1 MGQGEINPSL
11 KKITTLSP
19 SQFVFNSVIG
29 RGGIGK
35 VWKVQLYKPKVF
47 LALKQMSKSK
57 IVAKKMIDN
66 VLQEKQILS
75 SLYHPFIVN
84 MYCTFQD
91 KDNLYM
97 LMDYL
102 SCSDLR
108 YQLKKLI
115 SFTEDQL
122 KFLTACVLTG
132 LDYLHSRGVV
142 HKDIKPENLICDE
155 KGYVRITDFGIA
167 KKTDWDISNEISGT
181 LGYMAPEV
189 FFKRN
194 KAFPESDFFSLGVM
208 LYEIVTGNRPYL
220 ATDNE
225 GMKKEFETKNVTLEY
240 TDNSKYSKEFCDFVT
255 SLIEKDMTKRLGKGG
270 VDEIKW
276 HPWLN
281 GFEWKHLHYKTM
293 RSPFVFHREIQDKN
307 PKIKLLSRE
316 DRNQMVRSPRNDSN
330 LILNQ
335 ENSEYDKLFID
346 YNCIHFL
353 SQADFNTFNQ
363 RNRNSSMSF
372 RTNLK
377 KNYSPSK
384 FALNSYGVSKNVH
397 YNVKEN
403 KNYKKSKFN
412 ATSMPKLK
420 LELPLINMNQ
430 KQMPNNNNNDNNSAK
445 NLFTISSSRNLNNST
460 KLIAKTPSRHEIS
473 NTNDST
479 LSSSPPPKLKLRSS
493 FKHKTIATFC

>member
-57 IVAKKMIDN
+57 IVTKKMLDN

-167 KKTDWDISNEISGT
+167 KKTD
-181 LGYMAPEV
+181 
-189 FFKRN
+189 
-194 KAFPESDFFSLGVM
+194 
-208 LYEIVTGNRPYL
+208 
-220 ATDNE
+220 
-225 GMKKEFETKNVTLEY
+225 
-240 TDNSKYSKEFCDFVT
+240 
-255 SLIEKDMTKRLGKGG
+255 
-270 VDEIKW
+270 
-276 HPWLN
+276 
-281 GFEWKHLHYKTM
+281 
-293 RSPFVFHREIQDKN
+293 
-307 PKIKLLSRE
+307 
-316 DRNQMVRSPRNDSN
+316 
-330 LILNQ
+330 
-335 ENSEYDKLFID
+335 
-346 YNCIHFL
+346 
-353 SQADFNTFNQ
+353 
-363 RNRNSSMSF
+363 
-372 RTNLK
+372 
-377 KNYSPSK
+377 
-384 FALNSYGVSKNVH
+384 
-397 YNVKEN
+397 
-403 KNYKKSKFN
+403 
-412 ATSMPKLK
+412 
-420 LELPLINMNQ
+420 
-430 KQMPNNNNNDNNSAK
+430 
-445 NLFTISSSRNLNNST
+445 
-460 KLIAKTPSRHEIS
+460 
-473 NTNDST
+473 
-479 LSSSPPPKLKLRSS
+479 
-493 FKHKTIATFC
+493 